1 MSHLDGPITMD
12 EVKKAISQLKNSK
25 SPGANGIPAE
35 AFKALNN
42 DNLQIIHGYIC
53 DFWNG
58 NSDYEEWH
66 TGQGT
71 SIPKTMNPDDPNKFR
86 IINLMDVCSK
96 IFSRILTARSYQI
109 LDKHGTKYQFGAT
122 PKVGCQDGNFTLKT
136 LLHLRHQH
144 DLESSVVFADL
155 VKAFDTSNHALILA
169 ILKKF
174 GAPPKFCSAIERLYS
189 NLTVIL
195 KIGKEKA
202 EINQGVGVRQG
213 DNLSPVI
220 FLLIMAAFS
229 EILEAKWT
237 QSNISKAKF
246 HRGDLSDNALL
257 NAQLTG
263 HSTKLTSDS
272 IPFEIINILY
282 LDNGSFIFITRND
295 MVKGINIIN
304 DTFRDLG
311 LEMHIGSGPTKSK
324 TELMYFPTS
333 SFFNHTASLLPSSNP
348 NTTSLATQQN
358 PESTHVD
365 DDDDDEHA
373 LSATCTNRQ
382 SSTGKLT
389 FSKMSQAQ
397 RETIY
402 YNSELT
408 RRIYLNDGTSYVDF
422 VAHFKYLGTF
432 ISFDLTDNYDI
443 DHRISK
449 ASQQMGQLKCFW
461 DNPYTDLRT
470 KHQIF
475 LAIPANLLLWGCETW
490 ALRQSHINKL
500 NAFWHRNIRRIL
512 KINIAQVRDDL

>member
-1 MSHLDGPITMD
+1 MLPHCQKLFNNHKQVAPNALSNLKQRDEMSHLDGPITMD

-25 SPGANGIPAE
+25 SPSANGIPAE

-42 DNLQIIHGYIC
+42 VNLQIIHGYIC

-71 SIPKTMNPDDPNKFR
+71 AIPKTMNPDDPNKFC

-109 LDKHGTKYQFGAT
+109 LDKHGTKYQLGAT

-144 DLESSVVFADL
+144 DLESYVVFADL

-213 DNLSPVI
+213 DNLSLVI

-229 EILEAKWT
+229 EILEAKWM

-257 NAQLTG
+257 NAQLT
-263 HSTKLTSDS
+263 
-272 IPFEIINILY
+272 
-282 LDNGSFIFITRND
+282 
-295 MVKGINIIN
+295 
-304 DTFRDLG
+304 
-311 LEMHIGSGPTKSK
+311 
-324 TELMYFPTS
+324 
-333 SFFNHTASLLPSSNP
+333 A
-348 NTTSLATQQN
+348 
-358 PESTHVD
+358 
-365 DDDDDEHA
+365 
-373 LSATCTNRQ
+373 
-382 SSTGKLT
+382 
-389 FSKMSQAQ
+389 
-397 RETIY
+397 
-402 YNSELT
+402 
-408 RRIYLNDGTSYVDF
+408 
-422 VAHFKYLGTF
+422 
-432 ISFDLTDNYDI
+432 
-443 DHRISK
+443 
-449 ASQQMGQLKCFW
+449 
-461 DNPYTDLRT
+461 
-470 KHQIF
+470 
-475 LAIPANLLLWGCETW
+475 
-490 ALRQSHINKL
+490 
-500 NAFWHRNIRRIL
+500 
-512 KINIAQVRDDL
+512 